1 MNQKSESQLRE
12 YNDNANKA
20 RIEAN
25 DCQNDNY
32 QTWRQVE
39 ITENRR
45 NFWAGIAL
53 NDLLAEIDRLR
64 ALVPNEAK

>member
-12 YNDNANKA
+12 YNDKANNARK
-20 RIEAN
+20 EAN
-25 DCQNDNY
+25 DCHNDDY

-39 ITENRR
+39 LTENSR

-64 ALVPNEAK
+64 ALVPNESK